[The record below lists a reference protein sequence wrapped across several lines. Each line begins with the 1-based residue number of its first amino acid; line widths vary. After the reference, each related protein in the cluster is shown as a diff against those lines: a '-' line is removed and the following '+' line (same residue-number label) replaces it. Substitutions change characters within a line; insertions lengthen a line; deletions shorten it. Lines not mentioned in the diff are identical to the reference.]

1 MLSTIFFVLAESATI
16 ASPLT
21 PSELLIAL
29 HGIESKSDM
38 KAVMKGMFFNTR
50 YSSLITLL
58 LVISQFDP
66 L

>member
-1 MLSTIFFVLAESATI
+1 M

-38 KAVMKGMFFNTR
+38 KAVMKGKALLMIIIM
-50 YSSLITLL
+50 LIMM
-58 LVISQFDP
+58 VRCE
-66 L
+66 

>member
-1 MLSTIFFVLAESATI
+1 MKNLLHFLAESATV

-38 KAVMKGMFFNTR
+38 KAVMKGEVVFSFGLG
-50 YSSLITLL
+50 LI
-58 LVISQFDP
+58 
-66 L
+66 

>member
-1 MLSTIFFVLAESATI
+1 MIIDCLFVLAESATI

-38 KAVMKGMFFNTR
+38 KAVMKGRFLPAIA
-50 YSSLITLL
+50 LICLY
-58 LVISQFDP
+58 FW
-66 L
+66 